1 MVSTTA
7 QLARDLHNLGDN
19 FVIAVDEDGVEY
31 IIDSIGKACRHYDN
45 PYEYCLALKLKRASS
60 GCIKRE
66 ENIEMY
72 INFATVNDVALFTTT
87 CDKYD
92 EDIDI
97 YFGHMCFDAKS
108 LGANM
113 NLIGKDAKVVIHTDD
128 ESVENKF
135 KEDVNLWIVKKG

>member
-1 MVSTTA
+1 MNYYDTK
-7 QLARDLHNLGDN
+7 
-19 FVIAVDEDGVEY
+19 
-31 IIDSIGKACRHYDN
+31 IGKIIEEEFDS
-45 PYEYCLALKLKRASS
+45 RA
-60 GCIKRE
+60 G
-66 ENIEMY
+66 N
-72 INFATVNDVALFTTT
+72 
-87 CDKYD
+87 
-92 EDIDI
+92 IDI